1 MVTAEKKYTYGFGEI
16 GSKDVGLVGGKNASL
31 GEMFSKLGGAHIRVP
46 DGFVLSAQAYRDFV
60 QVNGL
65 QQQLDAALAKLDTV
79 GYSNLA
85 AVGADCRALL
95 LQFELPEA
103 VRQAIREGFQRMV
116 SEYGS
121 EISFA
126 VRSSA
131 TAEDLPTAS
140 FAGQQETYL
149 NVQGEDLLIRA
160 CHQCFASLYTDRAIK
175 YRIDNGFEHAKVALS
190 VGVQRMVRSDL
201 GCSGVMFTLDPDSGF
216 ENVVLISGSYGLGEN
231 IVQGNVNSDEWLV
244 FKELAG
250 DVNRPIISRK
260 LGSKELTMVYT
271 PVESWDLRRPE
282 SAIQNI
288 ETSLEMRQK
297 FVLQDD
303 EIRDLALWGKAI
315 EQHYGCHMDIEWAKD
330 GITNEF
336 FIVQA
341 RPETVHSQ
349 KGKTRLYTEYELKT
363 KGKVLCKGVGLGNR
377 ITSGKARILQSPS
390 EIDLLQADEILV
402 TCRTDP
408 DWDPVLM
415 KAAAI
420 VTDQGG
426 PTSHAAIVARE
437 MGAVAVVGTGNATS
451 SIQTGQWITVN
462 AAEGDSGSVLEG
474 KLEWTE
480 KTTDISNVKLPRTQ
494 PMLILGHPSKAFQ
507 FAQLPNAGVGLM
519 RMEFIINNAIGIHPM
534 ALHHFDKLEDQ
545 AVKSEIEAKTHAY
558 PDKKE
563 FFVQRL
569 AEATAVIAAA
579 FYPKD
584 VIVRMSD
591 FKSNEY
597 ANLLGGKQFE
607 PNEENP
613 MIGFR
618 GASRYYHPLYREG
631 FEMECKAMKVVREE
645 MGFTNVKLMIP
656 FCRTVDE
663 ALKVNQIMDEQGLRR
678 GEKGLERYMMVEIPS
693 NAILATEFA
702 EHFDGFSIGSN
713 DLTQLTLGADRDS
726 ELLSEIFSPFDP
738 AVMRLIEM
746 AIQKARAANIK
757 IGLCGQAP
765 SDYPAYAKFLV
776 RCGIDSISF
785 NADALLK
792 GIENIALAESELQPE
807 IIHPMD

>member
-1 MVTAEKKYTYGFGEI
+1 MPC
-16 GSKDVGLVGGKNASL
+16 L
-31 GEMFSKLGGAHIRVP
+31 IR
-46 DGFVLSAQAYRDFV
+46 A
-60 QVNGL
+60 
-65 QQQLDAALAKLDTV
+65 
-79 GYSNLA
+79 GYSTFA

-95 LQFELPEA
+95 LQLELPEA

-149 NVQGEDLLIRA
+149 DVQGEDLHDPSL

-297 FVLQDD
+297 FVLQDN

-315 EQHYGCHMDIEWAKD
+315 EAHYGCHMDIEWAKD

-426 PTSHAAIVARE
+426 RTSHAAIVARE

-451 SIQTGQWITVN
+451 SIQNGQLITVN

-474 KLEWTE
+474 QLEWTE

-545 AVKSEIEAKTHAY
+545 AVKSEIEAKTHAF
-558 PDKKE
+558 PDKKR
-563 FFVQRL
+563 VL
-569 AEATAVIAAA
+569 SAEWQGNGGDRRGILPQGCDRAHERFQQATNTPTLWAASSSC
-579 FYPKD
+579 
-584 VIVRMSD
+584 RRR
-591 FKSNEY
+591 
-597 ANLLGGKQFE
+597 
-607 PNEENP
+607 ENP
-613 MIGFR
+613 MIGFVW
-618 GASRYYHPLYREG
+618 ASRCYHPLYRE
-631 FEMECKAMKVVREE
+631 
-645 MGFTNVKLMIP
+645 
-656 FCRTVDE
+656 D
-663 ALKVNQIMDEQGLRR
+663 LRWNPR
-678 GEKGLERYMMVEIPS
+678 R
-693 NAILATEFA
+693 
-702 EHFDGFSIGSN
+702 
-713 DLTQLTLGADRDS
+713 
-726 ELLSEIFSPFDP
+726 
-738 AVMRLIEM
+738 
-746 AIQKARAANIK
+746 
-757 IGLCGQAP
+757 
-765 SDYPAYAKFLV
+765 
-776 RCGIDSISF
+776 
-785 NADALLK
+785 
-792 GIENIALAESELQPE
+792 
-807 IIHPMD
+807 